1 MRKILFILT
10 LLISFNALSAE
21 PTIADVYKA
30 AVAGDMDKANLMMT
44 EVISNHPDS
53 AKAHYV
59 FAQLLVKQEKIDLA
73 KNELAKA
80 EGLDPKLS
88 DIDEESVKELK
99 EYLNNY
105 QSKSAN

>member
-1 MRKILFILT
+1 MLT
-10 LLISFNALSAE
+10 LIITFNALSAE
-21 PTIADVYKA
+21 PTLADVYEA

-73 KNELAKA
+73 KSELAKA
-80 EGLDPKLS
+80 EELDPKLS
-88 DIDEESVKELK
+88 DIEAESVKELK

-105 QSKSAN
+105 SPASKN